1 MKQQR
6 RIAIKMAEMEIPATV
21 PVERVERTDLVPARK
36 CMHLGSSAHAIHIDS
51 CLPEHKNIREHTS

>member
-6 RIAIKMAEMEIPATV
+6 RIAIKMAAIEIPATV
-21 PVERVERTDLVPARK
+21 PVERVDLVPAHK

-51 CLPEHKNIREHTS
+51 CLPEHKNIRGI